1 MLQVLQICTSLLV
14 DPVETLEGC
23 PVGCQRHVLA
33 VISTAF
39 TSYQAQEAVDSKDQ
53 EALSPAEQHRKLLG
67 LLAVYPHEFLLIKA
81 LAGSP
86 QPGPGDV
93 PTSDI
98 EVRVLNSHG
107 NSRLLEPSLAPV
119 L

>member
-1 MLQVLQICTSLLV
+1 M
-14 DPVETLEGC
+14 
-23 PVGCQRHVLA
+23 LA

-39 TSYQAQEAVDSKDQ
+39 TSYQAQEAFDSKDQ
-53 EALSPAEQHRKLLG
+53 EALSPAEQCRRLLG

-86 QPGPGDV
+86 QPGSWDLPRKDL
-93 PTSDI
+93 
-98 EVRVLNSHG
+98 EVRCSQLAWQL
-107 NSRLLEPSLAPV
+107 SRLLEPSLAPV